1 MKRYSLLPAVLLLL
15 TACDPKSD
23 RAAPLPKMVKVA
35 EVVKAGNAQQR
46 VFPARIESGD
56 ATDLAF
62 KRAGQIET
70 RTFAGV
76 VVKQGQRLASL
87 NDREAR
93 QRLNDR
99 QTAATGSAAIRPLP
113 DLAGRRAVSKAEMDV
128 QRANRDSANAA
139 LQIAR
144 EELSQMTL
152 VAPLA
157 GQRPAY
163 MCEIIRSSQPAS
175 PSSH

>member
-1 MKRYSLLPAVLLLL
+1 
-15 TACDPKSD
+15 
-23 RAAPLPKMVKVA
+23 MVKVA

-99 QTAATGSAAIRPLP
+99 QTAATTAQRQF
-113 DLAGRRAVSKAEMDV
+113 DRFQTLAGRRAVSKAEMDV

-163 MCEIIRSSQPAS
+163 MCETIRSSQPAS

>member
-1 MKRYSLLPAVLLLL
+1 MKRYLSLLPAVLLLL

-70 RTFAGV
+70 LDIRQGV
-76 VVKQGQRLASL
+76 VVNQGQRLASL

-93 QRLNDR
+93 H
-99 QTAATGSAAIRPLP
+99 
-113 DLAGRRAVSKAEMDV
+113 V
-128 QRANRDSANAA
+128 
-139 LQIAR
+139 
-144 EELSQMTL
+144 
-152 VAPLA
+152 
-157 GQRPAY
+157 
-163 MCEIIRSSQPAS
+163 
-175 PSSH
+175 

>member
-1 MKRYSLLPAVLLLL
+1 MKRYLSLLPVVLLLL

-70 RTFAGV
+70 T
-76 VVKQGQRLASL
+76 
-87 NDREAR
+87 DIR
-93 QRLNDR
+93 QVPLSNRGN
-99 QTAATGSAAIRPLP
+99 GSPVLT
-113 DLAGRRAVSKAEMDV
+113 
-128 QRANRDSANAA
+128 
-139 LQIAR
+139 IAKPG
-144 EELSQMTL
+144 S
-152 VAPLA
+152 V
-157 GQRPAY
+157 
-163 MCEIIRSSQPAS
+163 
-175 PSSH
+175 

>member
-1 MKRYSLLPAVLLLL
+1 MKRYLSLLPVVLLLL

-70 RTFAGV
+70 PTFAV
-76 VVKQGQRLASL
+76 VSL
-87 NDREAR
+87 SNRG
-93 QRLNDR
+93 N
-99 QTAATGSAAIRPLP
+99 GSPVLT
-113 DLAGRRAVSKAEMDV
+113 
-128 QRANRDSANAA
+128 
-139 LQIAR
+139 IAKPG
-144 EELSQMTL
+144 S
-152 VAPLA
+152 V
-157 GQRPAY
+157 
-163 MCEIIRSSQPAS
+163 
-175 PSSH
+175 

>member
-1 MKRYSLLPAVLLLL
+1 MKRYLSLLPVVLLLL

-70 RTFAGV
+70 T
-76 VVKQGQRLASL
+76 
-87 NDREAR
+87 DIR
-93 QRLNDR
+93 QVPLSNRGNGSPVL
-99 QTAATGSAAIRPLP
+99 TIAKTGS
-113 DLAGRRAVSKAEMDV
+113 V
-128 QRANRDSANAA
+128 
-139 LQIAR
+139 
-144 EELSQMTL
+144 
-152 VAPLA
+152 
-157 GQRPAY
+157 
-163 MCEIIRSSQPAS
+163 
-175 PSSH
+175 